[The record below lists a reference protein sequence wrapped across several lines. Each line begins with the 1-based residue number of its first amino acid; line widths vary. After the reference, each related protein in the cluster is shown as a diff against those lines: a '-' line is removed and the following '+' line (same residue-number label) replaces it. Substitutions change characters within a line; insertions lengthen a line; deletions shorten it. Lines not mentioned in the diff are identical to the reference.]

1 MSDMKCRRPRGKELD
16 PFTRSL
22 ALRWG
27 TMMSRCY
34 NQNRSKYKDYGARGI
49 KVCEDWHD
57 IRVFA
62 KWCKENGYKPEL
74 QLDRI
79 DNNGDYCPENCRFV
93 SPRENSQNKRNS
105 NKITVGRETLCVSE
119 WARRL
124 NISPYTIYS
133 WARQGNRY
141 AKNRIAKSLSSGVI
155 NKNYSPVAQ
164 FVGYEKICVFP
175 SIKTA
180 SEKTGIPRQSISA
193 CCRGKYKTAGG
204 FCWIYTQEKGVL
216 ND

>member
-57 IRVFA
+57 IRIFA

-79 DNNGDYCPENCRFV
+79 NNDGNYCPENCRFV
-93 SPRENSQNKRNS
+93 SPRKNSQNRRNTRF
-105 NKITVGRETLCVSE
+105 ITAFGETLCISE
-119 WARRL
+119 WARQL
-124 NISPYTIYS
+124 NISPYTIYH
-133 WARQGNRY
+133 WANKGADY
-141 AKNRIAKSLSSGVI
+141 AVLKLEERFLTKLSGGA
-155 NKNYSPVAQ
+155 N
-164 FVGYEKICVFP
+164 
-175 SIKTA
+175 
-180 SEKTGIPRQSISA
+180 
-193 CCRGKYKTAGG
+193 GK
-204 FCWIYTQEKGVL
+204 Q
-216 ND
+216 

>member
-1 MSDMKCRRPRGKELD
+1 MKCRRPRGKELD

-93 SPRENSQNKRNS
+93 SPRENSQNKRKEMIKKMHEPYWDKS
-105 NKITVGRETLCVSE
+105 KRRWILKIDITD
-119 WARRL
+119 
-124 NISPYTIYS
+124 
-133 WARQGNRY
+133 
-141 AKNRIAKSLSSGVI
+141 KD
-155 NKNYSPVAQ
+155 
-164 FVGYEKICVFP
+164 
-175 SIKTA
+175 
-180 SEKTGIPRQSISA
+180 
-193 CCRGKYKTAGG
+193 AGQ
-204 FCWIYTQEKGVL
+204 YTQIIEFAALISYSNWLK
-216 ND
+216 NIQQR